1 MTLPELCIR
10 RPVFATVMSLFL
22 ILLGLVSYSRLT
34 VREYPNIDEP
44 IVTVSTSYLGASA
57 EIMETQVTKPLEDAL
72 AGVEGIEVLSSISRS
87 ESSQI
92 TVRFKISRDPDDAA
106 NDVRD
111 RVARTRSRLPD
122 EVNDPVVAKVEADAQ
137 PVIYLAFTSD
147 RHSAMDITDYADR
160 YVQDRLQNVEGVA
173 QAVILG
179 ERRKA
184 MRLWLDPQKLAAA
197 KLAPSDVEDA
207 LRRQN
212 VEIPAGRIESAK
224 REFTVLSETDM
235 RSIEQFDNLILRRN
249 GTSFVRL
256 KDVGHAEE
264 APADERRIV
273 RFNGI
278 NAVALGVI
286 KQSTANPLSVSRDIQ
301 KLLPAITA
309 SLPEGMKITIAY
321 DTSVFID
328 RSIKAVYETIFEAV
342 ILVLGVI
349 FFFLRSVRSTII
361 PLVTIP
367 ISLIGVCFAMYVMGY
382 SINTLTLLAFV
393 LAIGLVVDDSIV
405 VLENIFRHIEEG
417 MKPLQAALKGGQ
429 EIAFA
434 VIAMTITLAA
444 VYTPIALSTGKTGKL
459 FVEFALTLAGAVV
472 ISGFVALT
480 LTPMMCSLLLTGH
493 AEKHGRIYN
502 LIEKFLV
509 ALSTGYQRLLGIALR
524 GRIAVVIIGLL
535 VAGGNV
541 LLMQAIKSELAPIED
556 RGTIVVRSS
565 APEGSTIG
573 YMSGWMTKLEP
584 VFAAIPEVEKYFVV
598 AGSPTVSEGIAFVR
612 LFPWEERR
620 RKQQD
625 ITKELTP
632 KIMQA
637 TAGIS
642 AFPRNPP
649 SLGGSARSSPVQMVI
664 LTSGTYADLDKAVTR
679 LVQEFATYPGLLDVD
694 TNLKMNKPQLSVHL
708 DRDKTAAV
716 DADIDSVGRTLETLL
731 GGRQVTRY
739 KDRGEQ
745 YDVIVQVSDKQRT
758 RPQDL
763 ADIYVRN
770 SKDEM
775 IKLSNLLDVQ
785 ETVAPRELNHFNQL
799 RAADITASLAPG
811 YALGEVL
818 KWAEA
823 KAKETLGPEFIVDYN
838 GESREF
844 RQSSANLALTFVL
857 ALAFIYLVLSAQFES
872 FVGPFIIMLSVPLS
886 IAGALLALYLTG
898 GTLNIYSQIGLVT
911 LIGLITKH
919 GILIVEFANQQ
930 QELGLK
936 KIEAVMKSASLRLRP
951 ILMTTGAMV
960 LGAAPLAL
968 ATGAGAESRQQI
980 GWVIIGGMT
989 IGTFFT
995 LFVVPVVYSLLARQH
1010 KPIIKEQAREEPAQA
1025 A

>member
-22 ILLGLVSYSRLT
+22 VLLGVVSYTRLT

-44 IVTVSTSYLGASA
+44 IVTVSTSYTGASA
-57 EIMETQVTKPLEDAL
+57 EIIETQVTKPLEDSL
-72 AGVEGIEVLSSISRS
+72 AGIEGIEVMSSISRA
-87 ESSQI
+87 ERSQI
-92 TVRFKISRDPDDAA
+92 TLRFKLTRDSDDAA

-111 RVARTRSRLPD
+111 RVARTRGRLPD
-122 EVNDPVVAKVEADAQ
+122 EVDDPEVAKVEADAQ

-147 RHSAMDITDYADR
+147 RHSAMEITDYADR
-160 YVQDRLQNVEGVA
+160 YVQDRLQNVAGVA
-173 QAVILG
+173 QAQILG
-179 ERRKA
+179 ERRKS
-184 MRLWLDPQKLAAA
+184 MRLWLDPQRLAAMR
-197 KLAPSDVEDA
+197 LTPSEVEDA
-207 LRRQN
+207 LRSQN
-212 VEIPAGRIESAK
+212 VEIPAGRIESSR
-224 REFTVLSETDM
+224 REFTVLSETDL
-235 RSIEQFDNLILRRN
+235 RSVEDFESLILKKE
-249 GTSFVRL
+249 GATFVRL
-256 KDVGHAEE
+256 RDVGHAEE
-264 APADERRIV
+264 APEDERRVV
-273 RFNGI
+273 RFNGE
-278 NAVALGVI
+278 NAIALGVI
-286 KQSTANPLSVSRDIQ
+286 KQSTANPLSVSQEIR
-301 KLLPAITA
+301 KLLPDITA
-309 SLPEGMKITIAY
+309 SLPAGMKIAIAY
-321 DTSVFID
+321 DSSVFID
-328 RSIKAVYETIFEAV
+328 RSIQAVYHTIGEAV
-342 ILVLGVI
+342 VLVLCVI
-349 FFFLRSVRSTII
+349 FFFLRSVRSTFI

-367 ISLIGVCFAMYVMGY
+367 ISLVGVCFAMYVLGY

-393 LAIGLVVDDSIV
+393 LAIGLVVDDAIV
-405 VLENIFRHIEEG
+405 VLENIFRHIEHGE
-417 MKPLQAALKGGQ
+417 KPLQAALKGGK

-444 VYTPIALSTGKTGKL
+444 VYAPIAFSPGKTGKL
-459 FVEFALTLAGAVV
+459 FIEFALTLAGAVV

-480 LTPMMCSLLLTGH
+480 LTPMMCSKLLKAH
-493 AEKHGRIYN
+493 SEKHNFIYN
-502 LIEKFLV
+502 AIEGFLDTV
-509 ALSTGYQRLLGIALR
+509 LRGYRALLGAALR
-524 GRIAVVIIGLL
+524 LRWLVVIIGLA
-535 VAGGNV
+535 VAGANA
-541 LLMQAIKSELAPIED
+541 LLFTVIKSELAPIED
-556 RGTIVVRSS
+556 RGTIVVRAS

-573 YMSGWMTKLEP
+573 YMSQWMQKLEP
-584 VFAAIPEVEKYFVV
+584 LFPPITEIEKYFVV
-598 AGSPTVSEGIAFVR
+598 AGSPTVSDGIAFIR
-612 LFPWEERR
+612 LKPWEERK

-625 ITKELTP
+625 VTKELTP
-632 KIMQA
+632 KIAKA

-649 SLGGSARSSPVQMVI
+649 SLGGSARSSPVQMVM
-664 LTSGTYADLDKAVTR
+664 LTSGTYADLDKAVTA
-679 LVQEFATYPGLLDVD
+679 LVQDFQSYPGMQDVD
-694 TNLKMNKPQLSVHL
+694 TNLKMNKPQLSVKL

-716 DADIDSVGRTLETLL
+716 GANIDATGRTLETML

-745 YDVIVQVSDKQRT
+745 YDVIVQVEDKLRT

-763 ADIYVRN
+763 TDIYVKN
-770 SKDEM
+770 GAGEM
-775 IKLSNLLDVQ
+775 IKLSNLLTVD

-818 KWAEA
+818 TYAE
-823 KAKETLGPEFIVDYN
+823 KRAKEVLGPGFIIDYN

-844 RQSSANLALTFVL
+844 RQSGASLALTFVL

-872 FVGPFIIMLSVPLS
+872 FTGPFIIMLSVPLS

-930 QELGLK
+930 QEEHGLS
-936 KIEAVMKSASLRLRP
+936 KIDAVKEAAALRLRP

-960 LGAAPLAL
+960 LGALPLAL

-980 GWVIIGGMT
+980 GWVIIGGMA

-995 LFVVPVVYSLLARQH
+995 LFVVPVVYSLLAKQH
-1010 KPIIKEQAREEPAQA
+1010 KPLQE
-1025 A
+1025 

>member
-1 MTLPELCIR
+1 MTLPELCIK

-22 ILLGLVSYSRLT
+22 ILLGLVSYSRLS

-57 EIMETQVTKPLEDAL
+57 EIMESQVTKVLEDSL
-72 AGVEGIEVLSSISRS
+72 AGIEGIEIMSSISRS

-92 TVRFKISRDPDDAA
+92 TLRFVISRDPDDAA

-111 RVARTRSRLPD
+111 RVARVRSQLPD
-122 EVNDPVVAKVEADAQ
+122 EVDDPTVAKVEADAQ
-137 PVIYLAFTSD
+137 PIIYLAFTSD
-147 RHSAMDITDYADR
+147 RLSAMEITDYADR

-173 QAVILG
+173 QATILG
-179 ERRKA
+179 ERRKS
-184 MRLWLDPQKLAAA
+184 MRIWLDPQRLAAA
-197 KLAPSDVEDA
+197 KLAPSDVEAA
-207 LRRQN
+207 LRSQN
-212 VEIPAGRIESAK
+212 VEIPAGRIESSK

-235 RSIEQFDNLILRRN
+235 RDVGQFENLILKRD
-249 GTSFVRL
+249 GATFVRL
-256 KDVGHAEE
+256 RDVGRAEI
-264 APADERRIV
+264 APEDERRVV
-273 RFNGI
+273 RFNGK

-286 KQSTANPLSVSRDIQ
+286 KQATANPLSVSQGIQ
-301 KLLPAITA
+301 KLLPDIRS
-309 SLPEGMKITIAY
+309 SLPEGMNIEIAH

-328 RSIKAVYETIFEAV
+328 RSIKAVYHTIFEAV
-342 ILVLGVI
+342 ALVLLVI
-349 FFFLRSVRSTII
+349 FFFLRSFRSTFI

-382 SINTLTLLAFV
+382 TINTLTLLAFV
-393 LAIGLVVDDSIV
+393 LAIGLVVDDAIV

-417 MKPLQAALKGGQ
+417 KSPREASLIGGK

-444 VYTPIALSTGKTGKL
+444 VYAPIALSTGKTGKL
-459 FVEFALTLAGAVV
+459 FVEFALTLAGAVI

-480 LTPMMCSLLLTGH
+480 LTPMLCSKMLSAH
-493 AEKHGRIYN
+493 KEKHGRVYN
-502 LIEKFLV
+502 AIESFLEKLTSGYGRLLAL
-509 ALSTGYQRLLGIALR
+509 ALSWR
-524 GRIAVVIIGLL
+524 AVIVIIGIA
-535 VAGGNV
+535 VAGANV
-541 LLMQAIKSELAPIED
+541 ALLTIIKSELAPIED
-556 RGTIVVRSS
+556 RGTIVVRAS

-573 YMSGWMTKLEP
+573 YMTEWMKKLEP
-584 VFAAIPEVEKYFVV
+584 IAASVSEIEKYFVV
-598 AGSPTVSEGIAFVR
+598 AGSPTVSDGIAFLR
-612 LFPWEERR
+612 LKPWEERQ

-625 ITKELTP
+625 ITKEITP
-632 KIMQA
+632 KVIAQ

-649 SLGGSARSSPVQMVI
+649 SLGGSVRSSPVQMVI
-664 LTSGTYADLDKAVTR
+664 LTSGTYAELDKAVTQ
-679 LVQEFATYPGLLDVD
+679 LVQDFATYPGMVDVD
-694 TNLKMNKPQLSVHL
+694 TNLRMNKPQLNIEL

-716 DADIDSVGRTLETLL
+716 DADIDAAGRTLETLL

-745 YDVIVQVSDKQRT
+745 YDVIVQVSDEQRE

-763 ADIYVRN
+763 TDIYVRN
-770 SKDEM
+770 AKDDM
-775 IKLSNLLDVQ
+775 IKLSNLVTIK

-818 KWAEA
+818 AYA
-823 KAKETLGPEFIVDYN
+823 DQRAKEVLPPGFIVDYN

-844 RQSSANLALTFVL
+844 KDSGSSIVLTFAL
-857 ALAFIYLVLSAQFES
+857 AIAFIYLVLSAQFES

-919 GILIVEFANQQ
+919 GILIVEFANQ
-930 QELGLK
+930 EREKSNIGRR
-936 KIEAVMKSASLRLRP
+936 EAVTQAALMRLRP

-960 LGAAPLAL
+960 LGALPLAL

-980 GWVIIGGMT
+980 GWVIIGGMS

-995 LFVVPVVYSLLARQH
+995 LFIVPVVYSLLSR
-1010 KPIIKEQAREEPAQA
+1010 KEMPKHG
-1025 A
+1025 

>member
-1 MTLPELCIR
+1 MTLPELCIK

-22 ILLGLVSYSRLT
+22 ILLGLVSYSRLS

-57 EIMETQVTKPLEDAL
+57 EIMESQVTKVLEDSL
-72 AGVEGIEVLSSISRS
+72 AGIEGIEIMSSISRS

-92 TVRFKISRDPDDAA
+92 TLRFVISRDPDAAA

-111 RVARTRSRLPD
+111 RVSRVRSQLPD
-122 EVNDPVVAKVEADAQ
+122 EVDDPTVAKVEADAQ
-137 PVIYLAFTSD
+137 PIIYLAFTSD
-147 RHSAMDITDYADR
+147 RLSAMEITDYADR

-173 QAVILG
+173 QANIIG
-179 ERRKA
+179 ERRKS
-184 MRLWLDPQKLAAA
+184 MRLWLDPLRLAAA
-197 KLAPSDVEDA
+197 KLTPADVETA
-207 LRRQN
+207 LRSQN
-212 VEIPAGRIESAK
+212 VEIPAGRIESSQ
-224 REFTVLSETDM
+224 REFTVLSETDL
-235 RSIEQFDNLILRRN
+235 RSAEQFESLILKRD
-249 GTSFVRL
+249 GTTFVRL
-256 KDVGHAEE
+256 RDVGRAEVAAE
-264 APADERRIV
+264 DERRVV
-273 RFNGI
+273 RFNGK
-278 NAVALGVI
+278 NAVALGIV
-286 KQSTANPLSVSRDIQ
+286 KQATSNPLTVSQGIQ
-301 KLLPAITA
+301 KLLPDIRS
-309 SLPEGMKITIAY
+309 SLPEGMNIEIAH

-328 RSIKAVYETIFEAV
+328 RSIKAVYQTIVEAV
-342 ILVLGVI
+342 VLVLIVI
-349 FFFLRSVRSTII
+349 FFFLRSFRSTFI

-382 SINTLTLLAFV
+382 TINTLTLLAFV
-393 LAIGLVVDDSIV
+393 LAIGLVVDDAIV

-417 MKPLQAALKGGQ
+417 KSPREASLIGGK

-444 VYTPIALSTGKTGKL
+444 VYAPIALSTGKTGKL
-459 FVEFALTLAGAVV
+459 FVEFALTLAGAVI

-480 LTPMMCSLLLTGH
+480 LTPMLCSKMLSGH
-493 AEKHGRIYN
+493 KEKHGRIYN
-502 LIEKFLV
+502 AIETFLEK
-509 ALSTGYQRLLGIALR
+509 LTSGYGRLLGLALSWR
-524 GRIAVVIIGLL
+524 FVIVIIGLA
-535 VAGGNV
+535 VAGANV
-541 LLMQAIKSELAPIED
+541 ALLMLIKSELAPIED
-556 RGTIVVRSS
+556 RGTIVVRAS
-565 APEGSTIG
+565 APEGSTIN
-573 YMSGWMTKLEP
+573 YMTEWMKKLEP
-584 VFAAIPEVEKYFVV
+584 IAASVPEIDRYFVV
-598 AGSPTVSEGIAFVR
+598 AGSPTVSDGIAFLR
-612 LFPWEERR
+612 MKPWEERE

-632 KIMQA
+632 RILQA

-664 LTSGTYADLDKAVTR
+664 LTSGTYQDLDKAVTQ
-679 LVQEFATYPGLLDVD
+679 LVQDFATYPGMVDVD
-694 TNLKMNKPQLSVHL
+694 TNLRMNKPQLNIKL

-716 DADIDSVGRTLETLL
+716 DADIDDAGRTLETLL

-739 KDRGEQ
+739 KDNGEQ
-745 YDVIVQVSDKQRT
+745 YDVIVQVSDDLRT

-763 ADIYVRN
+763 TDIYVRN
-770 SKDEM
+770 QKNEM
-775 IKLSNLLDVQ
+775 IKLSNLVTIE

-818 KWAEA
+818 TYADKR
-823 KAKETLGPEFIVDYN
+823 AKELLPPGFIVDYN

-844 RQSSANLALTFVL
+844 KSSGASIVLTFAL
-857 ALAFIYLVLSAQFES
+857 AIAFIYLVLSAQFES

-919 GILIVEFANQQ
+919 GILIVEFANQAR
-930 QELGLK
+930 ESNDKLGRR
-936 KIEAVMKSASLRLRP
+936 EAVTQASLMRLRP

-960 LGAAPLAL
+960 LGALPLAL

-980 GWVIIGGMT
+980 GWVIIGGMG

-995 LFVVPVVYSLLARQH
+995 LFIVPVVYSLLSRKDMPKH
-1010 KPIIKEQAREEPAQA
+1010 G
-1025 A
+1025 

>member
-22 ILLGLVSYSRLT
+22 ILLGIVSYTRLT

-44 IVTVSTSYLGASA
+44 IVTVSTSYTGASA
-57 EIMETQVTKPLEDAL
+57 EIIETQVTKPLEDSL
-72 AGVEGIEVLSSISRS
+72 AGIEGIEVMSSISRA
-87 ESSQI
+87 ERSQI
-92 TVRFKISRDPDDAA
+92 TLRFKLTRDSDDAA

-111 RVARTRSRLPD
+111 RVARTRGRLPD
-122 EVNDPVVAKVEADAQ
+122 EVEDPEVAKVEADAQ

-147 RHSAMDITDYADR
+147 RHSAMEITDYADR
-160 YVQDRLQNVEGVA
+160 YVQDRLQNVSGVA
-173 QAVILG
+173 QAQILG
-179 ERRKA
+179 ERRKS
-184 MRLWLDPQKLAAA
+184 MRIWLDPLRLASTRITPAE
-197 KLAPSDVEDA
+197 VEDA
-207 LRRQN
+207 LRSQN
-212 VEIPAGRIESAK
+212 VEIPAGRIESSR
-224 REFTVLSETDM
+224 REFTVLSETDL
-235 RSIEQFDNLILRRN
+235 RSVEQFDNLILKKE
-249 GTSFVRL
+249 GATFVRL
-256 KDVGHAEE
+256 RDVGHAEE
-264 APADERRIV
+264 APVDERRVV
-273 RFNGI
+273 RFNGD

-286 KQSTANPLSVSRDIQ
+286 KQSTANPLSVSQEIQ
-301 KLLPAITA
+301 KLLPEISA
-309 SLPEGMKITIAY
+309 SLPEGMKIAVAH

-328 RSIKAVYETIFEAV
+328 RSIKAVYHTIFEAV
-342 ILVLGVI
+342 ILVLAVI
-349 FFFLRSVRSTII
+349 FFFLRSLRSTFI

-367 ISLIGVCFAMYVMGY
+367 ISLVGVCFAMYVLGY

-393 LAIGLVVDDSIV
+393 LAIGLVVDDAIV
-405 VLENIFRHIEEG
+405 VLENIFRHIEHGE
-417 MKPLQAALKGGQ
+417 KPLQAALKGGK

-444 VYTPIALSTGKTGKL
+444 VYAPIAFSPGKTGKL
-459 FVEFALTLAGAVV
+459 FIEFALTLAGAVV

-480 LTPMMCSLLLTGH
+480 ITPMMCSKLLKEH
-493 AEKHGRIYN
+493 SDNHGFIYN
-502 LIEKFLV
+502 AIEGFLNT
-509 ALSTGYQRLLGIALR
+509 LLKGYRAMLGAALR
-524 GRIAVVIIGLL
+524 MRTVVVIVGLL
-535 VAGGNV
+535 VAGANA
-541 LLMQAIKSELAPIED
+541 LLFTLIKSELAPIED
-556 RGTIVVRSS
+556 RGTIVIRAS

-573 YMSGWMTKLEP
+573 YMSQWMQKLEP
-584 VFAAIPEVEKYFVV
+584 LFPPIKEIEKYFVV
-598 AGSPTVSEGIAFVR
+598 AGSPTVSDGIAFVR
-612 LFPWEERR
+612 LKPWEERK
-620 RKQQD
+620 RKQQE

-632 KIMQA
+632 QIAKA

-664 LTSGTYADLDKAVTR
+664 LTSGTYAELDKAVTT
-679 LVQEFATYPGLLDVD
+679 LVQDFSSYAGMQDVD
-694 TNLKMNKPQLSVHL
+694 TNLKMNKPQLSVKL

-716 DADIDSVGRTLETLL
+716 GADIDAAGRTLETLL

-745 YDVIVQVSDKQRT
+745 YDVIVQLEDAQRT

-763 ADIYVRN
+763 TDIYVKN
-770 SKDEM
+770 GAGEM
-775 IKLSNLLDVQ
+775 IKLANLLTLN

-799 RAADITASLAPG
+799 RSADITASLAPG

-818 KWAEA
+818 QYAE
-823 KAKETLGPEFIVDYN
+823 KRAKEVLGPGFIIDYN

-844 RQSSANLALTFVL
+844 RQSGASLALTFVL

-872 FVGPFIIMLSVPLS
+872 FTGPFIIMLSVPLS

-930 QELGLK
+930 QEEHGLDK
-936 KIEAVMKSASLRLRP
+936 TKAVLEAASLRLRP

-960 LGAAPLAL
+960 LGALPLAM
-968 ATGAGAESRQQI
+968 AVGAGAESRQQI
-980 GWVIIGGMT
+980 GWVIIGGMG

-995 LFVVPVVYSLLARQH
+995 LFVVPVVYSLLAKQY
-1010 KPIIKEQAREEPAQA
+1010 KPAEE
-1025 A
+1025 